1 MEQQEQERASI
12 IKKKQGALSSAL
24 TASLKAPPP
33 SSSTMTNARE
43 ERSDFDRHH
52 RHDGVMGG
60 VAGAADARQRQQQQQ
75 RGGGG
80 RENETMGQGGGIP
93 IHRRTNNYGD
103 SSRGRHGREY
113 FDDDENGKSI
123 GRQHGSFNYIEKFA
137 DVNDIEAMGS
147 PSAAKAMSRDN
158 NSYFRRQNSGG
169 GFGTSV
175 ENHQSTSVGARTIPQ
190 VHVYAETNAIPIS
203 RSFEN
208 LEVGTMCG
216 SPHGA
221 SVGGQPSSPVIVVH
235 TKEMDE
241 DAGNVGL
248 AGGRNRSRSF
258 SSLLLLEAQ
267 EIRAGSVGN
276 SPRQSRLS
284 EA

>member
-1 MEQQEQERASI
+1 MERQEQEPGS
-12 IKKKQGALSSAL
+12 IKKKQGALASAL
-24 TASLKAPPP
+24 TASLKAPP
-33 SSSTMTNARE
+33 SSSSATTTNAQGE
-43 ERSDFDRHH
+43 EKSDFE
-52 RHDGVMGG
+52 MGG
-60 VAGAADARQRQQQQQ
+60 VAGATDARQQQQQ
-75 RGGGG
+75 RRGGGG
-80 RENETMGQGGGIP
+80 GENETMGGGGIP

-103 SSRGRHGREY
+103 SARGRHGREY

-147 PSAAKAMSRDN
+147 PSAAKAMSRDY

-216 SPHGA
+216 SPHGT

-235 TKEMDE
+235 TREMDE

>member
-1 MEQQEQERASI
+1 MEQREQKEHASS

-33 SSSTMTNARE
+33 SSSSTMTNARE

-52 RHDGVMGG
+52 DGAMGG
-60 VAGAADARQRQQQQQ
+60 VAGAADARQQQ
-75 RGGGG
+75 RGG
-80 RENETMGQGGGIP
+80 RENETMGQGGGGIP

-137 DVNDIEAMGS
+137 DVSDIEAMGS

-276 SPRQSRLS
+276 SPRHSRLS

>member
-1 MEQQEQERASI
+1 MEQREQKEHASS

-24 TASLKAPPP
+24 TASLKAPPSS

-52 RHDGVMGG
+52 DGAMGG
-60 VAGAADARQRQQQQQ
+60 VAGAADARQQQ
-75 RGGGG
+75 RGG
-80 RENETMGQGGGIP
+80 RENETMGQGGGGIP

>member
-1 MEQQEQERASI
+1 MEQREQEHASS

-52 RHDGVMGG
+52 QRDDGVLGG
-60 VAGAADARQRQQQQQ
+60 VAGAADARQQQQ
-75 RGGGG
+75 RGGRG
-80 RENETMGQGGGIP
+80 REDETIGQGGGGIP

-147 PSAAKAMSRDN
+147 PSAAKAMSRDTN